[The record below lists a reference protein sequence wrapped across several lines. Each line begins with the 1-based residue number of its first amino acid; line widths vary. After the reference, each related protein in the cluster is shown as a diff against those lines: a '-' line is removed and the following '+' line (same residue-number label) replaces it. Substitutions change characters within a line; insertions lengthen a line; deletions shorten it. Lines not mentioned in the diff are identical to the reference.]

1 MKTKPT
7 HEVRIGSVRAAIWK
21 NDTRIGA
28 RYNVTF
34 SRLYKEGDE
43 WRTSDS
49 FGRDELPLLA
59 TVADRA
65 HSWIYDQP
73 REGPA
78 EETRPAPAPR
88 SVLTQ

>member
-1 MKTKPT
+1 MKTKPI
-7 HEVRIGSVRAAIWK
+7 HEIRIGALRAAVWK

-49 FGRDELPLLA
+49 FGRDELLLLA
-59 TVADRA
+59 KVADRA

-73 REGPA
+73 RESASDEPDPSTDNG
-78 EETRPAPAPR
+78 
-88 SVLTQ
+88 